1 MSLTSSLDDAFEPHH
16 ASSPANRFMA
26 SRSGR
31 LREAARKRR
40 LLANLQK
47 MVLTKHQKPRF
58 VLMSYE

>member
-1 MSLTSSLDDAFEPHH
+1 
-16 ASSPANRFMA
+16 MA